1 MPPKP
6 SPKIAEPVAG
16 YAEVAVRTEKTGV
29 AFLTAEQQA
38 FLREAMLD
46 FEELEEEAQ
55 EAGLPPPASRAKEA
69 ALLFLHKAIREAP
82 LPYALGMWE
91 KGAVVVCTQTANKFR
106 IDAFFDA
113 DGGASFHVSYPE
125 DEKHEYRQYALA
137 AEVAN
142 EWVFG
147 ILRRMQG

>member
-1 MPPKP
+1 MTPK
-6 SPKIAEPVAG
+6 SNPKIAEPVAG
-16 YAEVAVRTEKTGV
+16 YAEAAVRTEKTGV
-29 AFLTAEQQA
+29 ASLTAEQQG

-55 EAGLPPPASRAKEA
+55 EKDLPPPAPTAKQA
-69 ALLFLHKAIREAP
+69 ALEFLHKAIREAP

-106 IDAFFDA
+106 IDVFFDS

-137 AEVAN
+137 PEVAN

-147 ILRRMQG
+147 ILRRMRG